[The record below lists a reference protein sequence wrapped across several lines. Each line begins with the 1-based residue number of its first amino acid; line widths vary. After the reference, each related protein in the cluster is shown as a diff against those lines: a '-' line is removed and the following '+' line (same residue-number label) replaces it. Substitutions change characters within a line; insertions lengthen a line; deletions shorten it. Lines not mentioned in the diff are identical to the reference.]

1 MTAAR
6 PDDDI
11 GILHADL
18 DAFYASV
25 EQRDD
30 PALRGRPVVVGG
42 GVVLAASYEA
52 KALGIRTTMPGRQAL
67 RLCPGLIVR
76 SPRFAAYSEASRAVF
91 TIFHDI
97 TPVVEALSIDEAFLD
112 VSGLRRLS
120 GPPLTIAQALRR
132 RVLDEAGL
140 PISVGIARTKYLAK
154 VASALSKPRGLL
166 VVAAAEERRFL
177 HALPV
182 ERLWGVGQVT
192 AEALRRAGWATVAD
206 LAHADPTAVEAA
218 VGPAAARH
226 LLGLAHGRDAR
237 RVDPH
242 VSRRSIGAQQALG
255 PATRSLDRID
265 AALLELV
272 DRVAGRLRRAGRTAR
287 TITLRLR
294 FGDFRRS
301 TSSSTVPV
309 PTQDTGELVLAARRL
324 LLTRGADIER
334 DGLTLVGIALSG
346 LDGHGAQLTL
356 PFDDR
361 ETGRLDAVVDA
372 VHERFGGAA
381 LRRAVHVRE

>member
-1 MTAAR
+1 MPPAL

-25 EQRDD
+25 EQRDE

-52 KALGIRTTMPGRQAL
+52 KALGIRTTMPGRQAR
-67 RLCPGLIVR
+67 RLCPDLIVR
-76 SPRFAAYSEASRAVF
+76 PPRFAAYSEASAAVF
-91 TIFHDI
+91 AIFHDI

-112 VSGLRRLS
+112 VSGLRRLT
-120 GPPLTIAQALRR
+120 GHPLTIAGALRS
-132 RVLDEAGL
+132 RVQDEVGL

-154 VASALSKPRGLL
+154 VASALSKPHGLL
-166 VVAAAEERRFL
+166 VVPAAEERRFL

-182 ERLWGVGQVT
+182 ERLWGVGRVT
-192 AEALRRAGWATVAD
+192 SGALHRAGWSTVAD
-206 LAHADPTAVEAA
+206 LAHADPSAVEAV

-226 LLGLAHGRDAR
+226 LLDLAHGRDTR

-255 PATRSLDRID
+255 RATRSLPDVD

-272 DRVAGRLRRAGRTAR
+272 DRVARRLRRARRTAR
-287 TITLRLR
+287 TVTLRLR

-301 TSSSTVPV
+301 TSATTLSV
-309 PTQDTGELVLAARRL
+309 PTHETSELLTAARRL
-324 LLTRGADIER
+324 LLTRAADIARE
-334 DGLTLVGIALSG
+334 GLTLVGIALSG
-346 LDGHGAQLTL
+346 LDDHGEQLTL
-356 PFDDR
+356 PFEDR
-361 ETGRLDAVVDA
+361 DPGRLDAAVDA
-372 VHERFGGAA
+372 VHERFGSAA